1 MKLAPT
7 NVDLAAL
14 RRLWQGEDA
23 HLDDASMQRIVD
35 AAASVGRI
43 GATGDNPDTLP
54 FVEKLSGP
62 TQYRDLI
69 RLLRAKGRPQ
79 RIIEKIMGLNVLA
92 FAQGIRG

>member
-1 MKLAPT
+1 MQLAPDEQKL
-7 NVDLAAL
+7 VDDMAAY
-14 RRLWQGEDA
+14 RARTRAEIA
-23 HLDDASMQRIVD
+23 ARK
-35 AAASVGRI
+35 AASI

-92 FAQGIRG
+92 FAQEIWG